1 MRDKLSRIPPDIA
14 TPGDY
19 APYARERMDEAAW
32 AWLTEGAGGGLTAR
46 RNAEA
51 YDDLLLATRLLR
63 DLKTAHTRLELF
75 GRTLD
80 HPILLAPIANH
91 KLFHPEGELAT
102 VAAAAAM
109 GAPMAVSMQA
119 NHMLEEI
126 AAQEG
131 AHLWFQLYIQPDRDF
146 TAALVRRAEAAG
158 YRALVLTADAPIGA
172 LRAGIALPAGVEPVN
187 LRGMRQLPPHRGTP
201 GGPPLFGSDLVAAAP
216 TWADMAWLR
225 GLTSLPILLKG
236 VMTPEDA
243 ARVIGEG
250 LDGIVVSNH
259 GGRILD
265 GQPATIEALPA
276 IAEAVAK
283 RVPLLIDGGIRRGGD
298 IFRALALGADA
309 ILLGRPYAL
318 ALAAAGAPGV
328 AHVLHLLRAELEA
341 TMVAT
346 GCATLDEIEPFLVR
360 RHTVSGA

>member
-1 MRDKLSRIPPDIA
+1 MAPLDPLTRIPPEIT
-14 TPGDY
+14 TPADY
-19 APYARERMDEAAW
+19 APYARERMDKAAW
-32 AWLTEGAGGGLTAR
+32 DWLTEGAGGGLTAR

-51 YDDLLLATRLLR
+51 YDDLLLATRVLR
-63 DLKTAHTRLELF
+63 DLKAAHTRLELL
-75 GRTLD
+75 GRPLD

-91 KLFHPEGELAT
+91 KLFHPDGELAT

-109 GAPMAVSMQA
+109 GAPMVVSTQA
-119 NHMLEEI
+119 NHRIEDI
-126 AAQEG
+126 AAQQG
-131 AHLWFQLYIQPDRDF
+131 ARLWFQLYIQPDREF

-172 LRAGIALPAGVEPVN
+172 LRAGLALPAGIAPVN
-187 LRGMRQLPPHRGTP
+187 LEGMRQLPPHHGAP

-216 TWADMAWLR
+216 TWADIGWLR
-225 GLTSLPILLKG
+225 GLTRLPILLKG
-236 VMTPEDA
+236 VMTPDDA
-243 ARVIGEG
+243 TRAIGEG
-250 LDGIVVSNH
+250 LDGVIVSNH

-276 IAEAVAK
+276 IAAAVDR
-283 RVPLLIDGGIRRGGD
+283 RVPLLLDGGIRRGGD

-309 ILLGRPYAL
+309 VLLGRPYAL

-346 GCATLDEIEPFLVR
+346 GCATLAEIDSSLVR
-360 RHTVSGA
+360 R